1 MAKADAEPRGPEVHI
16 EQAIGRLYRF
26 LAGNR
31 YTRFPWAMIQ
41 TFSKAEG
48 ALLSGSM
55 AYYTFL
61 SLLPLLMVAAFV
73 IATFASPEPEAQ
85 AAVAEALNQAFPGVG
100 TDVFQDVI
108 DQVVANS
115 AALGVFGL
123 LSVAY
128 AGSGF
133 VGSMTACMNRMWQ
146 VPSGRNPVGQKVVNI
161 LIVMMLGTVLLGSA
175 LLTIWVSATAQ
186 RTLELEATSPVISMI
201 EELAGP
207 TSMGIVLLLL
217 YRFLPA
223 RKQSWLRQVPGAVF
237 GGGRLL
243 RAQARLRLL
252 GQPVGR
258 HRRPAPVA
266 GLGDAAAGLARL
278 LRPADPLRGRPQRGP
293 GPPPPGRADLPRHA
307 ARAARLEMPAAPGP
321 DASGPPLPSHRE
333 ARAPPTFL
341 NIVGWA

>member
-31 YTRFPWAMIQ
+31 WTRFPWAVVQ

-73 IATFASPEPEAQ
+73 IATFASPGPDAR
-85 AAVAEALNQAFPGVG
+85 ATVAEALNQVFPGIG
-100 TDVFQDVI
+100 TEVFEDVI
-108 DQVVANS
+108 DQVVVNR

-133 VGSMTACMNRMWQ
+133 VGSMTACLNRMWK
-146 VPSGRNPVGQKVVNI
+146 VSSGRNPVGQKIVNI
-161 LIVMMLGTVLLGSA
+161 SIVMLLGSVLLGSA

-186 RTLELEATSPVISMI
+186 ETLNLGPTSPVISMI
-201 EELAGP
+201 EEVAAP
-207 TSMGIVLLLL
+207 ASMLIVLLLM
-217 YRFLPA
+217 YRLLPA
-223 RKQSWLRQVPGAVF
+223 RPHSWLSQIPGAIF
-237 GGGRLL
+237 GGVGFYLL
-243 RAQARLRLL
+243 KRGFDLWASHSAGIGALPRSLVSVTLL
-252 GQPVGR
+252 LVWLGFFGQLILYGAALNVVLD
-258 HRRPAPVA
+258 RR
-266 GLGDAAAGLARL
+266 R
-278 LRPADPLRGRPQRGP
+278 RGEPIMP
-293 GPPPPGRADLPRHA
+293 EAPPPTGR
-307 ARAARLEMPAAPGP
+307 
-321 DASGPPLPSHRE
+321 
-333 ARAPPTFL
+333 
-341 NIVGWA
+341 

>member
-1 MAKADAEPRGPEVHI
+1 MAKADAEPSGPEVHI

-26 LAGNR
+26 LADNR
-31 YTRFPWAMIQ
+31 WTRFPWAVIQ

-73 IATFASPEPEAQ
+73 IATFADPEPEAR
-85 AAVAEALNQAFPGVG
+85 AAVAEALNQVFPGVG
-100 TDVFQDVI
+100 TDVFEGVI
-108 DQVVANS
+108 NQVVQNS

-133 VGSMTACMNRMWQ
+133 VGSMTACLNRMWQ
-146 VPSGRNPVGQKVVNI
+146 VPSGRNPVGQKIVNI

-175 LLTIWVSATAQ
+175 SLTIWVSATAQ
-186 RTLELEATSPVISMI
+186 RTLALEPTSPVISMI

-207 TSMGIVLLLL
+207 ASMLVVLLLL

-223 RKQSWLRQVPGAVF
+223 RKQSWLRELPGAVF
-237 GGGRLL
+237 G
-243 RAQARLRLL
+243 A
-252 GQPVGR
+252 VGFYVLKR
-258 HRRPAPVA
+258 GFDFWASHSA
-266 GLGDAAAGLARL
+266 GVGA
-278 LRPADPLRGRPQRGP
+278 
-293 GPPPPGRADLPRHA
+293 LPRSLVSVTLLLVWLGFFGQLILYGA
-307 ARAARLEMPAAPGP
+307 ALNVVLDRRRQGAPIFP
-321 DASGPPLPSHRE
+321 
-333 ARAPPTFL
+333 
-341 NIVGWA
+341 

>member
-1 MAKADAEPRGPEVHI
+1 MAKADAGSRGPEVHI

-26 LAGNR
+26 LSANR
-31 YTRFPWAMIQ
+31 WTKFPWAVVQ

-73 IATFASPEPEAQ
+73 IATFASPDLEAQ
-85 AAVAEALNQAFPGVG
+85 ATVAEALNQVFPGVG
-100 TDVFQDVI
+100 TEIFEEVI
-108 DQVVANS
+108 NQVVQNR
-115 AALGVFGL
+115 AALGVVGL

-133 VGSMTACMNRMWQ
+133 VGSMTACLNRMWRL
-146 VPSGRNPVGQKVVNI
+146 PTGRNPVGQKIVNI

-186 RTLELEATSPVISMI
+186 RALELESTSPVISMI

-207 TSMGIVLLLL
+207 ASMFVVLLLL

-223 RKQSWLRQVPGAVF
+223 RRHSWLSQVPGAVF
-237 GGGRLL
+237 GGIGFYVLKRGFDLWASHSAGVGALPRSLVSVTLL
-243 RAQARLRLL
+243 LVWL
-252 GQPVGR
+252 GFFGQLILYGAALNVVLERR
-258 HRRPAPVA
+258 HR
-266 GLGDAAAGLARL
+266 GDPIMPL
-278 LRPADPLRGRPQRGP
+278 L
-293 GPPPPGRADLPRHA
+293 
-307 ARAARLEMPAAPGP
+307 
-321 DASGPPLPSHRE
+321 
-333 ARAPPTFL
+333 
-341 NIVGWA
+341 

>member
-31 YTRFPWAMIQ
+31 WTRFPWAVIQ

-73 IATFASPEPEAQ
+73 IATFADPEPEAR
-85 AAVAEALNQAFPGVG
+85 AAVAEALNQVFPGVG
-100 TDVFQDVI
+100 TDVFEGVI
-108 DQVVANS
+108 NQVVQNS

-133 VGSMTACMNRMWQ
+133 VGSMTACLNRMWQ
-146 VPSGRNPVGQKVVNI
+146 VPSGRNPVGQKMVNI

-186 RTLELEATSPVISMI
+186 RALELEATSPVISMI

-207 TSMGIVLLLL
+207 ASMLVVLLLL

-223 RKQSWLRQVPGAVF
+223 RKQSWLRELPGALF
-237 GGGRLL
+237 GS
-243 RAQARLRLL
+243 
-252 GQPVGR
+252 VGFYVLKR
-258 HRRPAPVA
+258 GFDYWASHSA
-266 GLGDAAAGLARL
+266 GIGA
-278 LRPADPLRGRPQRGP
+278 
-293 GPPPPGRADLPRHA
+293 LPRSLVSVTLLLVWLGFFGQLILYGA
-307 ARAARLEMPAAPGP
+307 ALNVVLDRRRQGEPIFPGL
-321 DASGPPLPSHRE
+321 LP
-333 ARAPPTFL
+333 
-341 NIVGWA
+341 

>member
-1 MAKADAEPRGPEVHI
+1 MAKADAGSRGPEVHI

-26 LAGNR
+26 LSANR
-31 YTRFPWAMIQ
+31 WTKFPWAVIQ

-61 SLLPLLMVAAFV
+61 SLLPLLMVAAFL
-73 IATFASPEPEAQ
+73 IATFASPDLDTR

-100 TDVFQDVI
+100 ADIFEEVI
-108 DQVVANS
+108 DQVVQNR
-115 AALGVFGL
+115 AALGVVGL

-133 VGSMTACMNRMWQ
+133 VGSMTACMNRMWGL
-146 VPSGRNPVGQKVVNI
+146 PTGRNPVGQKIVNI
-161 LIVMMLGTVLLGSA
+161 LFVVMLGTVLLGSA

-207 TSMGIVLLLL
+207 ASMLVVLLLL

-223 RKQSWLRQVPGAVF
+223 RRHSWLSQIPGAVF
-237 GGGRLL
+237 GGIGFYVLKRGFDLWASHSAGVGALPRSLVSVTLL
-243 RAQARLRLL
+243 LVWL
-252 GQPVGR
+252 GFFGQLILYGAALNVVLDRR
-258 HRRPAPVA
+258 HRGEPIM
-266 GLGDAAAGLARL
+266 
-278 LRPADPLRGRPQRGP
+278 
-293 GPPPPGRADLPRHA
+293 PPSSN
-307 ARAARLEMPAAPGP
+307 
-321 DASGPPLPSHRE
+321 ASG
-333 ARAPPTFL
+333 
-341 NIVGWA
+341 G

>member
-31 YTRFPWAMIQ
+31 WTRFPWAVVQ

-73 IATFASPEPEAQ
+73 IATFASPGPDAR
-85 AAVAEALNQAFPGVG
+85 ATVAEALNQVFPGIG
-100 TDVFQDVI
+100 TEVFEDVI
-108 DQVVANS
+108 DQVVVNR

-133 VGSMTACMNRMWQ
+133 VGSMTACLNRMWK
-146 VPSGRNPVGQKVVNI
+146 VPAGRNPVGQKVVNI
-161 LIVMMLGTVLLGSA
+161 LIVMLLGSVLLGSA

-186 RTLELEATSPVISMI
+186 ETLNLGPTSPVISMI
-201 EELAGP
+201 EEVAAP
-207 TSMGIVLLLL
+207 ASMLIVLLLM
-217 YRFLPA
+217 YRLLPA
-223 RKQSWLRQVPGAVF
+223 RPHSWLSQIPGAIF
-237 GGGRLL
+237 GGVGFYLL
-243 RAQARLRLL
+243 KRGFDLWASHSAGIGALPRSLVSVTLL
-252 GQPVGR
+252 LVWLGFFGQLILYGAALNVVLDRR
-258 HRRPAPVA
+258 HRGEPIMPEA
-266 GLGDAAAGLARL
+266 
-278 LRPADPLRGRPQRGP
+278 
-293 GPPPPGRADLPRHA
+293 PPPTGR
-307 ARAARLEMPAAPGP
+307 
-321 DASGPPLPSHRE
+321 
-333 ARAPPTFL
+333 
-341 NIVGWA
+341 

>member
-1 MAKADAEPRGPEVHI
+1 MAKADADPKGPEVHI

-31 YTRFPWAMIQ
+31 WTRFPWAVIQ

-73 IATFASPEPEAQ
+73 IATFADPEPEAR
-85 AAVAEALNQAFPGVG
+85 AAVAEALNQVFPGVG
-100 TDVFQDVI
+100 TDVFEGVI
-108 DQVVANS
+108 NQVVQNS

-133 VGSMTACMNRMWQ
+133 VGSMTACLNRMWQ
-146 VPSGRNPVGQKVVNI
+146 VPSGRNPVGQKIVNI

-175 LLTIWVSATAQ
+175 SLTIWVSATAQ
-186 RTLELEATSPVISMI
+186 RALELEATSPVISMI

-207 TSMGIVLLLL
+207 ASMLVVLLLL

-223 RKQSWLRQVPGAVF
+223 RKQSWLRELPGAVF
-237 GGGRLL
+237 GG
-243 RAQARLRLL
+243 
-252 GQPVGR
+252 VGFYVLKR
-258 HRRPAPVA
+258 GFDYWASHSA
-266 GLGDAAAGLARL
+266 GIGA
-278 LRPADPLRGRPQRGP
+278 
-293 GPPPPGRADLPRHA
+293 LPRSLVSVTLLLVWLGFFGQLILYGA
-307 ARAARLEMPAAPGP
+307 ALNVVLDRRRQGEPIFP
-321 DASGPPLPSHRE
+321 DLLP
-333 ARAPPTFL
+333 
-341 NIVGWA
+341 

>member
-1 MAKADAEPRGPEVHI
+1 MAKADAEPSGPEVHI

-31 YTRFPWAMIQ
+31 WTRFPWAVVQ

-61 SLLPLLMVAAFV
+61 SLLPLLLVAAFV
-73 IATFASPEPEAQ
+73 LTLLASPEPRARET
-85 AAVAEALNQAFPGVG
+85 VAEALNQVFPGVG
-100 TDVFQDVI
+100 TDVFEGVI
-108 DQVVANS
+108 NQVVQNS

-133 VGSMTACMNRMWQ
+133 VGSMTACLNRMWQ
-146 VPSGRNPVGQKVVNI
+146 VPSGRNPVGQKIVNI
-161 LIVMMLGTVLLGSA
+161 LIVMMLGMVLLGSA

-186 RTLELEATSPVISMI
+186 RALELEATSPVISMI

-207 TSMGIVLLLL
+207 VSMLVVLLLL

-223 RKQSWLRQVPGAVF
+223 RKQSWLRELPGAVF
-237 GGGRLL
+237 GGIGFYVLKRGFDYW
-243 RAQARLRLL
+243 ASQSA
-252 GQPVGR
+252 GVG
-258 HRRPAPVA
+258 A
-266 GLGDAAAGLARL
+266 
-278 LRPADPLRGRPQRGP
+278 
-293 GPPPPGRADLPRHA
+293 LPRSLVSVVLLLVWLGFFGQLILYGA
-307 ARAARLEMPAAPGP
+307 A
-321 DASGPPLPSHRE
+321 
-333 ARAPPTFL
+333 L
-341 NIVGWA
+341 NVVLDRRRQGEPIFP

>member
-31 YTRFPWAMIQ
+31 WTRFPWAVVQ

-73 IATFASPEPEAQ
+73 IATFASPGPDARET
-85 AAVAEALNQAFPGVG
+85 VAEALNQVFPGIG
-100 TDVFQDVI
+100 SEVFNEVI
-108 DQVVANS
+108 DQVVANR

-133 VGSMTACMNRMWQ
+133 IGSMTACLNRMWRL
-146 VPSGRNPVGQKVVNI
+146 PSGRNPVGQKIVNI
-161 LIVMMLGTVLLGSA
+161 MIVMLLGSILLGSA

-186 RTLELEATSPVISMI
+186 ATLDRFDIPRTSAVVSMI
-201 EELAGP
+201 EELAAP
-207 TSMGIVLLLL
+207 ASMLVVLLLL
-217 YRFLPA
+217 YRLLPA
-223 RKQSWLRQVPGAVF
+223 RRHSWPSQVPGAIF
-237 GGGRLL
+237 GAIGFWVLKRAFDLWASHSAGIGALPRSLVSVTLL
-243 RAQARLRLL
+243 LVWL
-252 GQPVGR
+252 GFFGQLILYGAALNVVLDRR
-258 HRRPAPVA
+258 HRGEPILPE
-266 GLGDAAAGLARL
+266 
-278 LRPADPLRGRPQRGP
+278 
-293 GPPPPGRADLPRHA
+293 PPEPP
-307 ARAARLEMPAAPGP
+307 E
-321 DASGPPLPSHRE
+321 
-333 ARAPPTFL
+333 PTD
-341 NIVGWA
+341 G

>member
-16 EQAIGRLYRF
+16 EQAISRLYRF

-31 YTRFPWAMIQ
+31 WTRFPWAVIQ

-73 IATFASPEPEAQ
+73 IATFADPEPEAR
-85 AAVAEALNQAFPGVG
+85 AAVAEALNQVFPGVG
-100 TDVFQDVI
+100 TDVFEGVI
-108 DQVVANS
+108 NQVVQNS

-133 VGSMTACMNRMWQ
+133 VGSMTACLNRMWQ
-146 VPSGRNPVGQKVVNI
+146 VPSGRNPVGQKIVNI
-161 LIVMMLGTVLLGSA
+161 LIVMMLGMVLLGSA

-201 EELAGP
+201 EEIAGP
-207 TSMGIVLLLL
+207 ASMLVVLLLL

-223 RKQSWLRQVPGAVF
+223 RKQAWLRELPGALF
-237 GGGRLL
+237 G
-243 RAQARLRLL
+243 A
-252 GQPVGR
+252 VGFYVLKR
-258 HRRPAPVA
+258 GFDYWASHSA
-266 GLGDAAAGLARL
+266 GIGA
-278 LRPADPLRGRPQRGP
+278 
-293 GPPPPGRADLPRHA
+293 LPRSLVSVTLLLVWLGFFGQLILYGA
-307 ARAARLEMPAAPGP
+307 ALNVVLDRRRRGEPIFP
-321 DASGPPLPSHRE
+321 DLLP
-333 ARAPPTFL
+333 
-341 NIVGWA
+341 

>member
-1 MAKADAEPRGPEVHI
+1 MAKADAGSRGPEIHI

-26 LAGNR
+26 LSANR
-31 YTRFPWAMIQ
+31 WTRFPWAVVQ
-41 TFSKAEG
+41 TFSRAEG

-73 IATFASPEPEAQ
+73 IATFASPDLDSR

-100 TDVFQDVI
+100 ADIFEGVI
-108 DQVVANS
+108 NQVVQNR

-133 VGSMTACMNRMWQ
+133 VGSMTACLNRMWGL
-146 VPSGRNPVGQKVVNI
+146 PTGRNPVGQKIVNI

-201 EELAGP
+201 EEVAGP
-207 TSMGIVLLLL
+207 ASMLIVLLLL
-217 YRFLPA
+217 YRLLPA
-223 RKQSWLRQVPGAVF
+223 RRHSWLSQVPGAVF
-237 GGGRLL
+237 GGVGFYVLKRGFDLWSNHSAGIGVLPRSLVSVTLL
-243 RAQARLRLL
+243 LVWL
-252 GQPVGR
+252 GFFGQLILYGAALNVVLD
-258 HRRPAPVA
+258 RR
-266 GLGDAAAGLARL
+266 R
-278 LRPADPLRGRPQRGP
+278 RGEQIM
-293 GPPPPGRADLPRHA
+293 PPPVT
-307 ARAARLEMPAAPGP
+307 
-321 DASGPPLPSHRE
+321 SPL
-333 ARAPPTFL
+333 
-341 NIVGWA
+341 

>member
-146 VPSGRNPVGQKVVNI
+146 VPSGRNPVGQKIVNI

-237 GGGRLL
+237 GAVGFYVLK
-243 RAQARLRLL
+243 RAFDFWANQS
-252 GQPVGR
+252 
-258 HRRPAPVA
+258 A
-266 GLGDAAAGLARL
+266 GIGA
-278 LRPADPLRGRPQRGP
+278 
-293 GPPPPGRADLPRHA
+293 LPRSLVSVTLLLVWLGFFGQLILYGA
-307 ARAARLEMPAAPGP
+307 ALNVVLDRRRRGEPIFPDMPPELPG
-321 DASGPPLPSHRE
+321 
-333 ARAPPTFL
+333 
-341 NIVGWA
+341 

>member
-31 YTRFPWAMIQ
+31 WTRFPWAVVQ

-73 IATFASPEPEAQ
+73 LATFASPGPDAR
-85 AAVAEALNQAFPGVG
+85 ATVAEALNQVFPGIG
-100 TDVFQDVI
+100 SEVFDTVI
-108 DQVVANS
+108 NQVVANR

-133 VGSMTACMNRMWQ
+133 VGSMTACLNRMWQ
-146 VPSGRNPVGQKVVNI
+146 LPSGRNPVGQKIVNVIVV
-161 LIVMMLGTVLLGSA
+161 MLLGSVLLGSA

-186 RTLELEATSPVISMI
+186 RTLDRFGVPRTSSVISAI
-201 EELAGP
+201 EEVAAPL
-207 TSMGIVLLLL
+207 SMLLVLLLL
-217 YRFLPA
+217 YRLLPA
-223 RKQSWLRQVPGAVF
+223 RRHSWLSQAPGAIF
-237 GGGRLL
+237 GGVGFYLL
-243 RAQARLRLL
+243 KRGFDLWASHSAGIGALPRSLVSVTLL
-252 GQPVGR
+252 LIWLGFFGQLILYGAALNVVLDRR
-258 HRRPAPVA
+258 HRGEPIMPDPTVSDPIVSDPRQ
-266 GLGDAAAGLARL
+266 
-278 LRPADPLRGRPQRGP
+278 PADP
-293 GPPPPGRADLPRHA
+293 
-307 ARAARLEMPAAPGP
+307 
-321 DASGPPLPSHRE
+321 
-333 ARAPPTFL
+333 
-341 NIVGWA
+341 

>member
-1 MAKADAEPRGPEVHI
+1 MAKADAGPRRPEIHI

-26 LAGNR
+26 LGGNR
-31 YTRFPWAMIQ
+31 WTRFPWAVIQ

-61 SLLPLLMVAAFV
+61 SLLPLLMVAAFL
-73 IATFASPEPEAQ
+73 IATFVSPDLEAR
-85 AAVAEALNQAFPGVG
+85 AAVAEALNQVFPGVG
-100 TDVFQDVI
+100 TEVFEGVI
-108 DQVVANS
+108 NQVVQNS

-133 VGSMTACMNRMWQ
+133 IGAMTACMNRMWQ
-146 VPSGRNPVGQKVVNI
+146 VPSGRNPLGQKIVNI

-186 RTLELEATSPVISMI
+186 RTLDLGPTSPVISMI

-207 TSMGIVLLLL
+207 TSMAVVLLLL

-223 RKQSWLRQVPGAVF
+223 RKQSWLRQIPGAVF
-237 GGGRLL
+237 GGIGFYLL
-243 RAQARLRLL
+243 KRGFDFWAS
-252 GQPVGR
+252 
-258 HRRPAPVA
+258 HSA
-266 GLGDAAAGLARL
+266 GISA
-278 LRPADPLRGRPQRGP
+278 
-293 GPPPPGRADLPRHA
+293 LPRSLVSVTLLLVWLGFFGQLILYGA
-307 ARAARLEMPAAPGP
+307 ALNVVRDRRRRGEPLFPEVAPQLP
-321 DASGPPLPSHRE
+321 D
-333 ARAPPTFL
+333 
-341 NIVGWA
+341 

>member
-31 YTRFPWAMIQ
+31 WTRFPWAVIQ

-73 IATFASPEPEAQ
+73 IATFASPGPDAR
-85 AAVAEALNQAFPGVG
+85 AAVAEALNQVFPGIG
-100 TDVFQDVI
+100 SEVFDTVI
-108 DQVVANS
+108 DQVVVNR

-133 VGSMTACMNRMWQ
+133 VGSMTACLNRMWQ
-146 VPSGRNPVGQKVVNI
+146 LPSGRNPVGQKIVNI
-161 LIVMMLGTVLLGSA
+161 MVVMLLGSA

-186 RTLELEATSPVISMI
+186 RTLALEPTSPVISMI

-207 TSMGIVLLLL
+207 ASMLVVLLLL

-223 RKQSWLRQVPGAVF
+223 RKQSWLRELPGALF
-237 GGGRLL
+237 GS
-243 RAQARLRLL
+243 
-252 GQPVGR
+252 VGFYVLKR
-258 HRRPAPVA
+258 GFDYWASHSA
-266 GLGDAAAGLARL
+266 GIGA
-278 LRPADPLRGRPQRGP
+278 
-293 GPPPPGRADLPRHA
+293 LPRSLVSVTLLLVWLGFFGQLILYGA
-307 ARAARLEMPAAPGP
+307 ALNVVLDRRRQGEPIFP
-321 DASGPPLPSHRE
+321 DLLP
-333 ARAPPTFL
+333 
-341 NIVGWA
+341 